1 MRRRRAQSLY
11 RRLGLPPST
20 AEPGR
25 KGLVLIQIDALSYF
39 ALQASLNR
47 RYLPFLSRLVRR
59 GGYRLQPFQTG
70 LPATTPAFQT
80 GLFYGVNDHVAGF
93 RWMDKRTGRVMNVK
107 RPEDAA
113 EVEAEAARQRPGLL
127 EGGSVHCSIV
137 AGGAEHST
145 LVLSRVGAP
154 ERPVP
159 RRTLGET
166 LSLFLLDLW
175 MVVRLVF
182 AGLFE
187 VAVELVDGVKA
198 EYEGRMVRGQ
208 WPFLLVRVLTNIVF
222 RELTARN
229 VMVDV
234 ARGMP
239 VIYANFAGY
248 DELSHH
254 RGPMALSARL
264 ALRGTDA
271 RVREIFRAIRKY
283 GARDYDVF
291 VFSDHGSVPTIPFER
306 LTGRTLEDTLAA
318 KLMSARDLPSGVTD
332 AEVGRLRTLVSLQR
346 ELAQIV
352 PRRLAALPRRLADYI
367 ERELPP
373 DPELRSYREYSE
385 IALLPTS
392 DICHVYLTSHPDP
405 LPLGRVRYLQPELW
419 KLLVGHPAIWAVV
432 GRGFVDEGMQI
443 AEVATKT
450 GWAFIDP
457 SGAYRT
463 IGEDPFQHAN
473 FPEGIQRS
481 LHRFAWS
488 ANAGDA
494 ILIGAKSRNHAV
506 NFQEEF
512 GGHGGPYPE
521 EQIAF
526 MISPPGVDFDFSKVA
541 HHTELYDFFYRTYR
555 ASDAGAAA
563 APVQKTA

>member
-11 RRLGLPPST
+11 RRLGLPPSS

-25 KGLVLIQIDALSYF
+25 KGLLLLQIDSLSYF

-47 RYLPFLSRLVRR
+47 RFLPFLSRLVRR
-59 GGYRLQPFQTG
+59 GGYRLQPY
-70 LPATTPAFQT
+70 QT
-80 GLFYGVNDHVAGF
+80 GLFYGVSDHVAGF

-113 EVEAEAARQRPGLL
+113 EAEAEAARQGKGLL
-127 EGGSVHCSIV
+127 EGGSAHCSIV
-137 AGGAEHST
+137 SGGSDRAT
-145 LVLSRVGAP
+145 LVLSRVGTSDP
-154 ERPVP
+154 PLV
-159 RRTLGET
+159 RRSLGEM
-166 LSLFLLDLW
+166 LALFFVDLW
-175 MVVRLVF
+175 MVIRLVF

-187 VAVELVDGVKA
+187 VLAELVEGMKA
-198 EYEGRMVRGQ
+198 EYEGRMVRGE
-208 WPFLLVRVLTNIVF
+208 WPFLLVRVLSNVIF

-229 VMVDV
+229 VIVDV
-234 ARGMP
+234 ARGVP

-248 DELSHH
+248 DELAHH
-254 RGPMALSARL
+254 RGPMALSSRL

-271 RVREIFRAIRKY
+271 RVREIFRAVRKF
-283 GARDYDVF
+283 GGRDYDVF
-291 VFSDHGSVPTIPFER
+291 VFSDHGSVPTVPFER
-306 LTGRTLEDTLAA
+306 LTGHTLQDTLAA

-352 PRRLAALPRRLADYI
+352 PRKLASLPRRLADYI
-367 ERELPP
+367 EKELPP
-373 DPELRSYREYSE
+373 DPELRSYRDYSE

-392 DICHVYLTSHPDP
+392 DVCHVYLTSHPDP
-405 LPLGRVRYLQPELW
+405 LSLGRVRYLQPALW
-419 KLLVGHPAIWAVV
+419 RVLVGHPAIWAVV
-432 GRGFVDEGMQI
+432 GRGWVEEGRPI
-443 AEVATKT
+443 AEIATRD

-457 SGAYRT
+457 SGEYRT
-463 IGEDPFQHAN
+463 IGEDPFQQAN
-473 FPEGIQRS
+473 FPEGIQRA

-494 ILIGAKSRNHAV
+494 ILIGAKSHNRAV
-506 NFQEEF
+506 NFQEEL

-521 EQIAF
+521 EQTAF
-526 MISPPGVDFDFSKVA
+526 MISPPHVAFDFSKVA

-555 ASDAGAAA
+555 AAESGAA